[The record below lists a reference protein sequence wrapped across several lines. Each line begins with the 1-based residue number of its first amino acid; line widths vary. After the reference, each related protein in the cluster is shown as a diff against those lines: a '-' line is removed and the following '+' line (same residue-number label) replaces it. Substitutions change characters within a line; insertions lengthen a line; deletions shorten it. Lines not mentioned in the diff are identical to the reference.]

1 MLGAVSSV
9 GIDLGGLTLH
19 NRDTSRNN
27 EWSVGND
34 EIQMGILSL
43 RIWRYG
49 ALSKRRDRKAQVAN
63 HDNSTDRAEPS
74 ATHVAEGSAPRFDRG
89 NKALITLAILAVLFA
104 LQVAAKFVIP
114 VVISV
119 LMAYALNPLVTL
131 LERGHIPR
139 LLGTLA
145 VLGALVLGS
154 GYVVYAL
161 SGQAQAI
168 LTQAPSVVTRLSR
181 AADAFGNDGT
191 SLSRV
196 RKAAEALQKATDQA
210 TGATTPSAGSHMI
223 MVQPHSTLKDL
234 VMAGG
239 LEIAAFAGQATMVI
253 FLVFFLLLAD
263 DKFKRKFVK
272 VAGRT
277 ISEKKITVQMFEQ
290 INLTIQRYLV
300 MLAVAN
306 ISVSLVSWLL
316 FRMLGLNNAGTWA
329 LAAGVLH
336 LIPYFG
342 PLLIAIATATAAFMQ
357 FGTLGM
363 AVLIGAVSL
372 GVAAFIGILLTT
384 WMTGRLA
391 QMNTV
396 AVFLSLL
403 LFGFIWGVWGALLSV
418 PIAVIVK
425 VVSDHIEGM
434 EAIAEF
440 LGE

>member
-1 MLGAVSSV
+1 
-9 GIDLGGLTLH
+9 
-19 NRDTSRNN
+19 
-27 EWSVGND
+27 
-34 EIQMGILSL
+34 MGILSL
-43 RIWRYG
+43 RIWRYS
-49 ALSKRRDRKAQVAN
+49 ALSKRRDRKEQVTN
-63 HDNSTDRAEPS
+63 HDNSSAARIEPAAARTVEASSPRSDRHS
-74 ATHVAEGSAPRFDRG
+74 A
-89 NKALITLAILAVLFA
+89 ALITLAVLAVLFT

-139 LLGTLA
+139 LLGTLT

-168 LTQAPSVVTRLSR
+168 LAQVPSVVTRLSR

-210 TGATTPSAGSHMI
+210 TGATPPNASSHVV
-223 MVQPHSTLKDL
+223 MVQPRSTLKDL

-239 LEIAAFAGQATMVI
+239 LEIVAFAGQAAMVI

-316 FRMLGLNNAGTWA
+316 FRMLGFNNAGTWA

-372 GVAAFIGILLTT
+372 GVAALIGILLTT

-418 PIAVIVK
+418 PIAVIIK
-425 VVSDHIEGM
+425 VVSDHIEGL
-434 EAIAEF
+434 EAFAEF

>member
-1 MLGAVSSV
+1 MGLLFLG
-9 GIDLGGLTLH
+9 
-19 NRDTSRNN
+19 
-27 EWSVGND
+27 
-34 EIQMGILSL
+34 
-43 RIWRYG
+43 IWRKGAAAKRQERKEQSASHDAGANAPTDSGAARTAEG
-49 ALSKRRDRKAQVAN
+49 AL
-63 HDNSTDRAEPS
+63 
-74 ATHVAEGSAPRFDRG
+74 PRFDARG
-89 NKALITLAILAVLFA
+89 TALMTLAVLAVLFS

-119 LMAYALNPLVTL
+119 LMAYALNPVVTL

-139 LLGTLA
+139 LLGTFV
-145 VLGALVLGS
+145 VLGGLVLGS

-161 SGQAQAI
+161 SGQTKAIVAQV
-168 LTQAPSVVTRLSR
+168 PSVVTKISR
-181 AADAFGNDGT
+181 ATDALANDGS
-191 SLSRV
+191 SLKGM

-210 TGATTPSAGSHMI
+210 TGTGTPILGARMV
-223 MVQPHSTLKDL
+223 MVQPASPLKDM

-239 LEIAAFAGQATMVI
+239 LEIVTFIGQATMVI

-290 INLTIQRYLV
+290 INLTIQRYLA
-300 MLAVAN
+300 MLAVTNLTVA
-306 ISVSLVSWLL
+306 LVSWLVFHL
-316 FRMLGLNNAGTWA
+316 IGLNNAGTWA

-357 FGTLGM
+357 FGTFYM
-363 AVLIGAVSL
+363 AAITGAVSL
-372 GVAAFIGILLTT
+372 GVASVIGIVLTT

-425 VVSDHIEGM
+425 VVSDHIEGLD
-434 EAIAEF
+434 AFAEF